1 MITFKK
7 FFLFLAFVSISSN
20 ISAQSINNA
29 FIESLPDSIRNDVL
43 NQINTDNLKMLEAY
57 DAIQQGVVYL
67 KTDMLSLMS
76 ISVDYMDADGD

>member
-1 MITFKK
+1 MNKIQ
-7 FFLFLAFVSISSN
+7 LLD
-20 ISAQSINNA
+20 NN
-29 FIESLPDSIRNDVL
+29 FSLQV
-43 NQINTDNLKMLEAY
+43 NTDNLKMLEAY

>member
-1 MITFKK
+1 MASLKIFNTNGEISKSRPN
-7 FFLFLAFVSISSN
+7 FFESSLN
-20 ISAQSINNA
+20 KIQLLDNN
-29 FIESLPDSIRNDVL
+29 FSLQV
-43 NQINTDNLKMLEAY
+43 NTDNVKMLEAY

>member
-1 MITFKK
+1 
-7 FFLFLAFVSISSN
+7 
-20 ISAQSINNA
+20 
-29 FIESLPDSIRNDVL
+29 
-43 NQINTDNLKMLEAY
+43 MLEAY